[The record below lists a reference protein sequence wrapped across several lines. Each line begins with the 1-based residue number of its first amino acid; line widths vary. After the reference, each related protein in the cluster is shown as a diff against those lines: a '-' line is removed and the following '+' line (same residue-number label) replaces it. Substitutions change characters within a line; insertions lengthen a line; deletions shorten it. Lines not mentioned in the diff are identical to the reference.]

1 MKSDIEIAQ
10 EAKLRPIEE
19 IAEKAGLK
27 EGEYTPWGSFKA
39 KVELSALERI
49 ISLGPGHLIL
59 VTTTSPTP
67 AGEGKTTM
75 TIGLT
80 QALCKLGHK
89 AMLGIREP
97 SMGPVFGIKGGAA
110 GGGYSQVLP
119 MEDINLHFTGDMHAI
134 TAAHNLLS
142 AVLNN
147 HMHHG
152 NELNIDPRKIVW
164 HRVMDMND
172 RALRNTVIGL
182 GGSGSGMPQE
192 DSFDITAASEVMA
205 ILCLSTSLAD
215 LKERL
220 SRIIVA
226 YKMTGEPIFAK
237 DLGVVGAMAML
248 LKDAIRPNLVQTIEG
263 VPAFIHG
270 GPFANIAHGTSSY
283 LSTKIGLHL
292 SEFFVTEAGFG
303 SDLGAEKFFD
313 IFCRITGLRPS
324 AVVMVVT
331 TRSLKM
337 QGGIPK
343 DKLEEEDVLAVRRGM
358 ANLNRHLQI
367 VQTFGLPV
375 VVGINL
381 FENDHDDEVQEVL
394 RTCEAM
400 GIPIA
405 ISDHHARGGDGAL
418 EVAKKL
424 VEVVKDCKQCFNT
437 LYPDNIPLK
446 DKIKSICYNVYGAN
460 KVVFS
465 VDATKKMEQY
475 EKMGYGHFPV
485 CMAKTQYS
493 LSDDPKLFGAPT
505 KFKITISEIR
515 LSAGAGFIIPLTGKI
530 NTMPGLP
537 KEPAAVKMD
546 VTEDGKAIGLF

>member
-1 MKSDIEIAQ
+1 M
-10 EAKLRPIEE
+10 EE

-27 EGEYTPWGSFKA
+27 EGEYTPWGAYKA
-39 KVELSALERI
+39 KVELGAMERI
-49 ISLGPGHLIL
+49 SKLDQGHLIL

-80 QALCKLGHK
+80 QALWKLGHN

-119 MEDINLHFTGDMHAI
+119 MEDINLHFTGDLHAI

-147 HMHHG
+147 HMHFG
-152 NELNIDPRKIVW
+152 NKLNIDPRRITW
-164 HRVMDMND
+164 HRVLDMND
-172 RALRNTVIGL
+172 RSLRNIVIGL
-182 GGSGSGMPQE
+182 GGRKMGMPQE

-205 ILCLSTSLAD
+205 IVCLSTSLTD

-226 YKMTGEPIFAK
+226 YKMTGEPVFAK

-248 LKDAIRPNLVQTIEG
+248 LKDAVRPNLVQTIEG

-283 LSTKIGLHL
+283 LSTKVGLHL
-292 SEFFVTEAGFG
+292 SDYFITEAGFG
-303 SDLGAEKFFD
+303 SDLGAEKFFN
-313 IFCRITGLRPS
+313 IFCRKTGLVPS

-343 DKLEEEDVLAVRRGM
+343 NELDTLDTGAVRRGM

-367 VQTFGLPV
+367 VQRFGLPV
-375 VVGINL
+375 VVAINQ
-381 FENDHDDEVQEVL
+381 FEKDHDDELQEIL
-394 RTCEAM
+394 RTCETM

-405 ISDHHARGGDGAL
+405 ISDHHANGGDGAMK
-418 EVAKKL
+418 VAKKL
-424 VEVVKDCKQCFNT
+424 VDVVRGCKNCFNT
-437 LYPDNIPLK
+437 LYPDQMPIK
-446 DKIKSICYNVYGAN
+446 EKIEYICTNVYGGN
-460 KVVFS
+460 RVVFS
-465 VDATKKMEQY
+465 VDASKKIKEY
-475 EKMGYGHFPV
+475 EEMGFCDLPI

-493 LSDDPKLFGAPT
+493 LSDDPKLLGAPT
-505 KFKITISEIR
+505 KFKITISDIR
-515 LSAGAGFIIPLTGKI
+515 LSAGAGFVIPITGKI

-537 KEPAAVKMD
+537 RVPAAEKMD
-546 VTEDGKAIGLF
+546 VTDDGKAVGLF

>member
-10 EAKLRPIEE
+10 EAELRPIEE
-19 IAEKAGLK
+19 IAAKAGLK

-39 KVELSALERI
+39 KVELSALDRI
-49 ISLGPGHLIL
+49 TSLEPGHLIL

-134 TAAHNLLS
+134 TAAHNLLA

-152 NELNIDPRKIVW
+152 NELNIDPRRIVW

-172 RALRNTVIGL
+172 RSLRNTVIGL

-226 YKMTGEPIFAK
+226 YKMTGEPVFAR

-283 LSTKIGLHL
+283 LSTKTGLHL
-292 SEFFVTEAGFG
+292 SEFFITEAGFG

-313 IFCRITGLRPS
+313 IFCRMTGLRPS

-337 QGGIPK
+337 QGGVPK
-343 DKLEEEDVLAVRRGM
+343 DKLEEADVLSIRKGM

-381 FENDHDDEVQEVL
+381 FEKDHDDEVQEIL

-424 VEVVKDCKQCFNT
+424 VEVVRNCKQCFNT

-446 DKIKSICYNVYGAN
+446 QKIKSICHSVYGAN

-493 LSDDPKLFGAPT
+493 LSDDPKLVGAPT

-515 LSAGAGFIIPLTGKI
+515 LSAGAGFIIPLTGRI

-546 VTEDGKAIGLF
+546 VTEDGKAVGLF

>member
-1 MKSDIEIAQ
+1 MMSDIEIAQ
-10 EAKLRPIEE
+10 AAKLRPIEE

-27 EGEYTPWGSFKA
+27 PGEYTPWGAHKA
-39 KVELSALERI
+39 KVELGAFDRI
-49 ISLGPGHLIL
+49 TKLDPGHLIL

-80 QALCKLGHK
+80 QALWKLGHK

-147 HMHHG
+147 HMHFG
-152 NELNIDPRKIVW
+152 NKLNVDPRRIVW

-172 RALRNTVIGL
+172 RSLRHAVIGL
-182 GGSGSGMPQE
+182 GGRKMGMPQE

-205 ILCLSTSLAD
+205 IICLSTSLKD
-215 LKERL
+215 LRERL

-226 YKMTGEPIFAK
+226 YKMTGEPVFAK

-283 LSTKIGLHL
+283 LSTKVGLHL
-292 SEFFVTEAGFG
+292 SDYFITEAGFG

-313 IFCRITGLRPS
+313 IFCRKTGLAPS

-343 DKLEEEDVLAVRRGM
+343 NELDRLDVSVVRKGM

-367 VQTFGLPV
+367 IHRFGLPV
-375 VVGINL
+375 VVAINL
-381 FENDHDDEVQEVL
+381 FEKDHDDEVQEIL

-405 ISDHHARGGDGAL
+405 ISDHHASGGDGAL

-424 VEVVKDCKQCFNT
+424 VDVVEAGKNCFNT
-437 LYPDNIPLK
+437 LYPDKMPIK
-446 DKIKSICYNVYGAN
+446 EKIEYICTNVYGGN
-460 KVVFS
+460 RVVFS
-465 VDATKKMEQY
+465 VDASKKIKRY
-475 EKMGYGHFPV
+475 EEMGYGNLPI

-493 LSDDPKLFGAPT
+493 LSDDPKLLGAPT
-505 KFKITISEIR
+505 KFKITISDIR
-515 LSAGAGFIIPLTGKI
+515 LSAGAGFIVPITGKI

-537 KEPAAVKMD
+537 RVPAAEKMD
-546 VTEDGKAIGLF
+546 ITEDGKALGLF

>member
-1 MKSDIEIAQ
+1 MQSDIEIAQ
-10 EAKLRPIEE
+10 AAKLRPIEE
-19 IAEKAGLK
+19 IARKAGLK
-27 EGEYTPWGSFKA
+27 KGEYTPWGAYKA
-39 KVELSALERI
+39 KIDLSAMERI
-49 ISLGPGHLIL
+49 TNRKPGRLIL

-75 TIGLT
+75 TIGLA

-89 AMLGIREP
+89 SMLGIREP

-134 TAAHNLLS
+134 TAAHNLLA

-172 RALRNTVIGL
+172 RALRHAVIGL
-182 GGSGSGMPQE
+182 GGTKSGMPQE
-192 DSFDITAASEVMA
+192 DSFDITAASEIMA
-205 ILCLSTSLAD
+205 VVCLSTSLRD
-215 LKERL
+215 LKERI

-226 YKMTGEPIFAK
+226 YNRDDQPVFANE
-237 DLGVVGAMAML
+237 LGVVGAMAML
-248 LKDAIRPNLVQTIEG
+248 LKDALRPNLVQTIEG

-292 SEFFVTEAGFG
+292 SEYFITEAGFG

-313 IFCRITGLRPS
+313 IFCRKTGLIPS

-337 QGGIPK
+337 QGGVPK
-343 DKLEEEDVLAVRRGM
+343 TELDKQDVLSVRKGM
-358 ANLNRHLQI
+358 ANLSRHLHI
-367 VQTFGLPV
+367 VQLFGLPV
-375 VVGINL
+375 VVAINR
-381 FENDHDDEVQEVL
+381 FENDHEDEVQEVL
-394 RTCEAM
+394 RLCEAM

-405 ISDHHARGGDGAL
+405 VSEHHARGGDGAMG
-418 EVAKKL
+418 VAEKL
-424 VEVVKDCKQCFNT
+424 VEIVSTCKNCFNT
-437 LYPDNIPLK
+437 LYPDNMPLK
-446 DKIKSICYNVYGAN
+446 EKIKYVCHNVYGAG
-460 KVVFS
+460 KVQFS
-465 VDATKKMEQY
+465 VDAASWMEKFEQ
-475 EKMGYGHFPV
+475 MGYGDLPI

-493 LSDDPKLFGAPT
+493 LSDDPTLLGAPT
-505 KFKITISEIR
+505 KFKVTISEIR
-515 LSAGAGFIIPLTGKI
+515 LSAGAGFVVPLTGKI

-537 KEPAAVKMD
+537 KSPAAEKMD
-546 VTEDGKAIGLF
+546 VTDEGRTIGLF

>member
-1 MKSDIEIAQ
+1 MLSDIEIAQ
-10 EAKLRPIEE
+10 QATLAPIEE

-27 EGEYTPWGSFKA
+27 EGEYTPWGSYKA
-39 KVELSALERI
+39 KVELSVLDRI
-49 ISLGPGHLIL
+49 SAREPGHLIL

-75 TIGLT
+75 TIGLA
-80 QALCKLGHK
+80 QALYKLEHRT
-89 AMLGIREP
+89 MIGIREP

-119 MEDINLHFTGDMHAI
+119 MEDINLHFTGDIHAI
-134 TAAHNLLS
+134 TAAHNLL
-142 AVLNN
+142 AALLNN

-152 NELNIDPRKIVW
+152 NELNIDPRRIVW

-182 GGSGSGMPQE
+182 GGSASGMPQE

-205 ILCLSTSLAD
+205 ILCISTSIKD

-226 YKMTGEPIFAK
+226 YKMTGEPVHAK
-237 DLGVVGAMAML
+237 DLDAVGAMAL
-248 LKDAIRPNLVQTIEG
+248 LLRDAIRPNLVQTIEG

-283 LSTKIGLHL
+283 LSAKIGLHL
-292 SEFFVTEAGFG
+292 CDYFITEAGFG

-313 IFCRITGLRPS
+313 IFCRITGLMPS

-337 QGGIPK
+337 QGGVPK
-343 DKLEEEDVLAVRRGM
+343 DRIKEADVLSVRRGM
-358 ANLNRHLQI
+358 GNLNRHLQI
-367 VQTFGLPV
+367 VHLFGLPV
-375 VVGINL
+375 VVAINH
-381 FENDHDDEVQEVL
+381 FEDDHDDEVQEIL

-405 ISDHHARGGDGAL
+405 VSDHHAKGGDGAI

-424 VEVVKDCKQCFNT
+424 VDVVKGCKQCFNT
-437 LYPDNIPLK
+437 LYPDNLPLK
-446 DKIKSICYNVYGAN
+446 EKIKSICHNVYGAN

-465 VDATKKMEQY
+465 VDATKKMQQY
-475 EKMGYGHFPV
+475 EEMGYGGLPI

-493 LSDDPKLFGAPT
+493 LSDDPKLLGAPT
-505 KFKITISEIR
+505 KFKITISDIR
-515 LSAGAGFIIPLTGKI
+515 LSAGAGFLIPLTGNI

-537 KEPAAVKMD
+537 KEPAASRMD
-546 VTEDGKAIGLF
+546 VTDEGKAIGLF